1 VSDGSF
7 LIRNHRGQEISGML
21 LFSFL
26 INQLQI
32 SIFNPAE
39 ISFKN
44 EEEIEHT
51 GKLRKFVNSRPT
63 PKED

>member
-1 VSDGSF
+1 MWVIAVFSSET
-7 LIRNHRGQEISGML
+7 RGQEISGML

-26 INQLQI
+26 RNQLQI

-44 EEEIEHT
+44 EDKIKHK

-63 PKED
+63 NED

>member
-1 VSDGSF
+1 MSDSSF
-7 LIRNHRGQEISGML
+7 LIRNQRGQEISGML

-26 INQLQI
+26 RNQLQI

-44 EEEIEHT
+44 EDKDIFQT
-51 GKLRKFVNSRPT
+51 KAGS
-63 PKED
+63 